1 MISHGEHLTSWKG
14 KDWTQN
20 SNEPAA
26 HPNSRFCSP
35 ATQCPIIDPDWEKP
49 EGVPISAIIFGGR
62 RPTGVPL
69 VYESYDW
76 NHGVF
81 LGSTLR
87 SEATSA
93 AEFKEKTIMHDP
105 MSMRPFLGYNFGDY
119 MKHWIGLN
127 KPTRKMPKI
136 FMVNWFRKGNEG
148 KGGYLWPGFGENVR
162 VLDWIM
168 KRCDNVDGIAEMTP
182 IGYIPKQTALNLKG
196 MDLSNEKY
204 RELFKLDKK
213 FLEDETNE
221 IKTYLDENVNE
232 STPKEIYQQLEFLNE
247 RIKSI
252 KDWEF
257 V

>member
-14 KDWTQN
+14 KDWTKN
-20 SNEPAA
+20 STEPAA

-35 ATQCPIIDPDWEKP
+35 ASQCPIIDPDWEKP

-62 RPTGVPL
+62 RPTGIPL

-87 SEATSA
+87 SEATCA
-93 AEFKEKTIMHDP
+93 AEFKGKAIMHDP

-119 MKHWIGLN
+119 MKHWLSLN
-127 KPTRKMPKI
+127 KPTRTMPKI
-136 FMVNWFRKGNEG
+136 FMVNWFRKENEG
-148 KGGYLWPGFGENVR
+148 QGDFLWPGFGDNIR
-162 VLDWIM
+162 VLDWIL
-168 KRCDNVDGIAEMTP
+168 KRCDNVENIAEMTP
-182 IGYIPKQTALNLKG
+182 LGYIPKQTSLNLEG
-196 MDLSNEKY
+196 LDLSNEKY

-213 FLEDETNE
+213 FLESETAE
-221 IKTYLDENVNE
+221 IKKYLDENVNE
-232 STPKEIYQQLEFLNE
+232 STPKEIYQQLDFLNE